1 MTRAN
6 FVPRA
11 DRVEINRDFRSVEQ
25 FINEYVSNISHSGAF
40 IRSKDPLPIGTKVNL
55 KFTVIM
61 DEIETVEGIGEVV
74 RVSDKPKG
82 MGVVFIHLTEHS
94 QTLLSKLLTRQRA
107 TARRPAPPPV
117 PGTSRR
123 AASPPPLPPG
133 RSRRK

>member
-11 DRVEINRDFRSVEQ
+11 DRVEINREFRSVEQ

-40 IRSKDPLPIGTKVNL
+40 IRSKDPLPVGTKVNL
-55 KFTVIM
+55 KFTVIL
-61 DEIETVEGIGEVV
+61 DEIESVEGIGEVV
-74 RVSDKPKG
+74 RVSDRPKG

-94 QTLLSKLLTRQRA
+94 QTLLAKLLTRQR
-107 TARRPAPPPV
+107 P
-117 PGTSRR
+117 SRR
-123 AASPPPLPPG
+123 ATPPPIPGAGRRVAGPPPLPPG